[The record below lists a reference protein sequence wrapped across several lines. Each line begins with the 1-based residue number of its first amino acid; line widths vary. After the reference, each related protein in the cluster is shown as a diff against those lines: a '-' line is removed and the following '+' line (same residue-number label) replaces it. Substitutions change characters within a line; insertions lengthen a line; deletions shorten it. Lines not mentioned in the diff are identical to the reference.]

1 MSAIITSNFRT
12 LNANNLLGDVADTAT
27 SLYIAIGKSDA
38 WSSSLSVT
46 LDGAAPTPA
55 DSLVEVND
63 LWQNLIAL
71 KRITSSD
78 VINICPRHDWVS
90 GNVYV
95 AWDDTDSDI
104 FAKQF
109 YCITDEFKVF
119 KCLRAGTGASTYKPS
134 NASSTSPFS
143 FADGYT
149 WKYMFTLAVTDA
161 SKFLTA
167 DYIPVKTVP
176 YAPTFATPD
185 LETKYDYQQAC
196 ITNTNGKIYRYVVE
210 NGGTG
215 YTSAPSV
222 TVHGDGTG
230 AAAIATVSGGA
241 ITSVTVNTG
250 GSGFDV
256 NAGSNYN
263 VAYLTISGPGTG
275 AIVRAVLSPYNGHGS
290 DPVSEL
296 GGFYVGI
303 AAQFQ
308 YADGSGD
315 FIVDNTFRQIALIR
329 NPYNY
334 GTTTIAT
341 ATTRSALKA
350 LTYTPGGTPPAV
362 GDYITGGTSGTIA
375 FVDAIDVN
383 AGTIKYHQNDKTGY
397 GSFANG
403 ESITG
408 HLGGS
413 GTVISSVTPEVQAF
427 SGSVVFVDNRDPIVR
442 SASQIEDVKMIIE
455 F

>member
-1 MSAIITSNFRT
+1 
-12 LNANNLLGDVADTAT
+12 
-27 SLYIAIGKSDA
+27 
-38 WSSSLSVT
+38 
-46 LDGAAPTPA
+46 
-55 DSLVEVND
+55 
-63 LWQNLIAL
+63 
-71 KRITSSD
+71 
-78 VINICPRHDWVS
+78 
-90 GNVYV
+90 V
-95 AWDDTDSDI
+95 AWDDTDPDI
-104 FAKQF
+104 FTKQF

-119 KCLRAGTGASTYKPS
+119 KCLRAGSGTSTFKPS
-134 NASSTSPFS
+134 DASSTSPFS

-161 SKFLTA
+161 SKFLTS

-176 YAPTFATPD
+176 YAVTFATPD
-185 LETKYDYQQAC
+185 LETKYNYQQDC
-196 ITNTNGKIYRYVVE
+196 ITNTKGKIYRYVVE

-215 YTSAPSV
+215 YSSAPTV
-222 TVHGDGTG
+222 TVYGDGTG
-230 AAAIATVSGGA
+230 ASAVATVSGGA
-241 ITSVTVNTG
+241 VTSVLVYTG

-263 VAYLTISGPGTG
+263 VVYVTLGGPGTG
-275 AIVRAVLSPYNGHGS
+275 AIVRAVLSPQNGHGS
-290 DPVSEL
+290 DPAAEL

-308 YADGSGD
+308 YADGVGD

-334 GTTTIAT
+334 GTTTVAT
-341 ATTRSALKA
+341 ASTRSSLKS
-350 LTYTPGGTPPAV
+350 LTYTPGVTPPAV
-362 GDYITGGTSGTIA
+362 GDYITGGTSGAIA

-383 AGTIKYHQNDKTGY
+383 AGIIKYHQNDKTGY
-397 GSFANG
+397 VAFTNA
-403 ESITG
+403 EAITG

-413 GTVISSVTPEVQAF
+413 GTVTASVAPEIQPF
-427 SGSVVFVDNRDPIVR
+427 SGSVIFVDNRDSIVR